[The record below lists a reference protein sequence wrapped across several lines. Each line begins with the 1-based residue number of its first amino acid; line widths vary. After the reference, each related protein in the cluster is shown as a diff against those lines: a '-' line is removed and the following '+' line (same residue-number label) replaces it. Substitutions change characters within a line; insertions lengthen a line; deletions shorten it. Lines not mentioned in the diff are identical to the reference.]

1 MGDRRILTITARAG
15 DALPA
20 REPTE
25 DERTYDA
32 RVLRWAVPALTEEEA
47 ARVIAAIPAGSE
59 RTWQGQ
65 RVAALLAQ
73 VFPDA
78 EVRRG

>member
-59 RTWQGQ
+59 RTWHRR
-65 RVAALLAQ
+65 RVAASPGQAFA
-73 VFPDA
+73 VA